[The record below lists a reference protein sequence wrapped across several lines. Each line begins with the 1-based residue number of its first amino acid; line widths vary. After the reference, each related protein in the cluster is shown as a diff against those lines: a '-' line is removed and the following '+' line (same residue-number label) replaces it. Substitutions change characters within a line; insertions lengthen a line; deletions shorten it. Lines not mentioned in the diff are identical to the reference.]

1 MPDSVLPYGGVFV
14 VQLDQSKGFLSLYH
28 LCNSEIIFRGAAF
41 LLKNMP
47 YFVASIGRG
56 CSTMR
61 MKESLSKLRR
71 SHLTFLCAALHISSR
86 TSAIGFIHP
95 YKVVREVYRKSGDFV
110 LTYGKRIFD
119 DEVLSGKKYANP
131 YRQDSICKPYIFH
144 RADLVNTEIII
155 TTTLKSLILLPDSV
169 VTYGR
174 QFIHCCSL
182 HRSIND
188 LYSFMGRSCAI
199 LQSFQNWLS
208 FCLLFPFTLWR
219 GSF

>member
-1 MPDSVLPYGGVFV
+1 MP
-14 VQLDQSKGFLSLYH
+14 
-28 LCNSEIIFRGAAF
+28 
-41 LLKNMP
+41 
-47 YFVASIGRG
+47 
-56 CSTMR
+56 
-61 MKESLSKLRR
+61 
-71 SHLTFLCAALHISSR
+71 
-86 TSAIGFIHP
+86 
-95 YKVVREVYRKSGDFV
+95 
-110 LTYGKRIFD
+110 
-119 DEVLSGKKYANP
+119 NP
-131 YRQDSICKPYIFH
+131 YRQDPICKPYIFQ

-219 GSF
+219 GSFYPNRYIFAQMPQLSKPPHTLLPTVPPQPLCMSYNNSYKLLN

>member
-1 MPDSVLPYGGVFV
+1 MVTKMPDSVLPYGGVFV

-28 LCNSEIIFRGAAF
+28 LCNSEIIIWGAAF

-47 YFVASIGRG
+47 DFVVSIGRG
-56 CSTMR
+56 CSTTR
-61 MKESLSKLRR
+61 MKESLSRR
-71 SHLTFLCAALHISSR
+71 WQSHLTFLCAALHISSR

-155 TTTLKSLILLPDSV
+155 TIFPNPLIKSAQSV
-169 VTYGR
+169 ATYGR

-182 HRSIND
+182 HKFSNTKRS
-188 LYSFMGRSCAI
+188 LYKAAV
-199 LQSFQNWLS
+199 
-208 FCLLFPFTLWR
+208 
-219 GSF
+219 